1 MCSVYLDRFPSRCTL
16 PQNQIDFFGPGG
28 SCFCAGAIGAR
39 IVKKISNFSGG
50 ELTAVAGLW
59 FQRTPPTFVGPY
71 PLLADRGGVASAG
84 RNKAPVCS
92 AVSGTFPQANIY
104 SELQF
109 VASVPALALS
119 GRK

>member
-1 MCSVYLDRFPSRCTL
+1 MFPAQSWK
-16 PQNQIDFFGPGG
+16 DFP
-28 SCFCAGAIGAR
+28 AP
-39 IVKKISNFSGG
+39 VSG
-50 ELTAVAGLW
+50 
-59 FQRTPPTFVGPY
+59 R
-71 PLLADRGGVASAG
+71 ADRLQKMGRGLSRARGPCLFRSVPPPVVRSPKIKLIFSARAVPDFAPAQLVPVG
-84 RNKAPVCS
+84 IRPPVCS